1 MVLGAILAEFFCKI
15 QKVAR
20 LAPAQG
26 ILKKLRYSSHAW
38 EQVTYSASGGSL
50 VGVNG
55 RSDDVTAFVV
65 ELAIF
70 VPMVVELK
78 EKVKIQ
84 LPILPDS

>member
-1 MVLGAILAEFFCKI
+1 M
-15 QKVAR
+15 
-20 LAPAQG
+20 
-26 ILKKLRYSSHAW
+26 
-38 EQVTYSASGGSL
+38 
-50 VGVNG
+50 NG